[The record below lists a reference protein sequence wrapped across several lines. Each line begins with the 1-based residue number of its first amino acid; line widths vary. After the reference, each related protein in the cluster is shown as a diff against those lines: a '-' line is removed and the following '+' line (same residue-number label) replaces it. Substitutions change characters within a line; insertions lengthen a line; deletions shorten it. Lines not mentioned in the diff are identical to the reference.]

1 VTDEGAP
8 VVDDA
13 VDHHR
18 IMAEIQAEARRL
30 RREGVVSPAFER
42 ELDVAFGRLAPP
54 AASEDF
60 DATLTSAEELA
71 YVDANVPVLS
81 EKPGGAALKKFVRK
95 AVFFYGKYLTDQVTS
110 FATTA
115 ARATRLLARRVDALE
130 DAVPGAS
137 TRVRREHT
145 TTPVGDDGAQWAEE
159 LAGRLPRDRGRVLVG
174 ECGAGGLVLALV
186 AGGVDAYGVEPREQ
200 VADAAAAAGVEVRED
215 EVLDHLRLV
224 PPAGVGGIVLVGCV
238 DRLGLGQ
245 QLALLDAA
253 AHVLA
258 PGGTLA
264 VVTEGPPAHG
274 TTEEIV
280 AADLAPGRPLHPAT
294 WEHLLA
300 GNGFED
306 VEVRVGDRSPTF
318 QRVPGDGESAAALN
332 HNFERLEA
340 LVATPGAALVVGR
353 RAAS

>member
-1 VTDEGAP
+1 MTDEHL
-8 VVDDA
+8 

-18 IMAEIQAEARRL
+18 IMAEIQVEARRL

-71 YVDANVPVLS
+71 YVNADVPVLS

-95 AVFFYGKYLTDQVTS
+95 AVFFYGKYVTDQVTN

-115 ARATRLLARRVDALE
+115 ARATRLLARRVDVLE

-137 TRVRREHT
+137 ARVRREHT
-145 TTPVGDDGAQWAEE
+145 ATPVGGDGAQWAEA
-159 LAGRLPRDRGRVLVG
+159 LAGRLPQDRGRVLVG
-174 ECGAGGLVLALV
+174 ECGAGGLVRELV
-186 AGGVDAYGVEPREQ
+186 ARGIDAYGVEPRGP
-200 VADAAAAAGVEVRED
+200 VADDAAATGVEVRED

-258 PGGTLA
+258 PAGTLA
-264 VVTEGPPAHG
+264 VITEVRPAHG
-274 TTEEIV
+274 TAEEMI

-294 WEHLLA
+294 WQHLLV
-300 GNGFED
+300 GNGFDD
-306 VEVRVGDRSPTF
+306 VEITVADQGPSFEP
-318 QRVPGDGESAAALN
+318 VPGDGEAAAALN
-332 HNFERLEA
+332 RNFERLDTLITA
-340 LVATPGAALVVGR
+340 PGAALVVGR
-353 RAAS
+353 RSAS